1 MISICSG
8 FEDRRSAPTLQ
19 QVHHLSP
26 ASRTN
31 ISGVAVYFPKH
42 CFQLTLQSTLPT
54 LIIVLRSHC
63 THLHYCTSKNN
74 TMGKKKVLV
83 SYGVDIDAVSLS
95 TQYAIEDSDNKAG
108 RRLARVIW
116 RGGLDK

>member
-1 MISICSG
+1 
-8 FEDRRSAPTLQ
+8 
-19 QVHHLSP
+19 
-26 ASRTN
+26 
-31 ISGVAVYFPKH
+31 
-42 CFQLTLQSTLPT
+42 
-54 LIIVLRSHC
+54 
-63 THLHYCTSKNN
+63 
-74 TMGKKKVLV
+74 MGKKKVLV